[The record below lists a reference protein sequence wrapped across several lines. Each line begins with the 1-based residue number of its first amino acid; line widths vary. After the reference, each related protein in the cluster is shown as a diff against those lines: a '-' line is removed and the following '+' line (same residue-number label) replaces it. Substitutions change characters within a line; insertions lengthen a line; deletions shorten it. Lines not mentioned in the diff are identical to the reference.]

1 MLAIVRVLQQPRATA
16 KEDFIFI
23 LFLNS
28 KQNTTRYA
36 FSVKRVIPGTNV
48 ITPLLASITGLFD
61 EFCIINSIT
70 TDD

>member
-1 MLAIVRVLQQPRATA
+1 VWAIVRVLQQPRATA
-16 KEDFIFI
+16 KADFFI